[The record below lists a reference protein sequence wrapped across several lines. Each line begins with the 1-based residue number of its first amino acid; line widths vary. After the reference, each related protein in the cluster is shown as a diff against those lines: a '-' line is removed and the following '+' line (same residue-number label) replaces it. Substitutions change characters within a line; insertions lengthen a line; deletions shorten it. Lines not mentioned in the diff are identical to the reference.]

1 MRVANGQPF
10 AVVSDPIRRQ
20 NVAFSEFPALCL
32 ESGRVDDRSTVA
44 YVVRVADGQPSA
56 AVMAVTFVHFSSKG
70 LLPVFRCSTNLA
82 DMG

>member
-1 MRVANGQPF
+1 MANGQPF

-32 ESGRVDDRSTVA
+32 ESGRVEDRGTVA

-56 AVMAVTFVHFSSKG
+56 AVAAATFVHFLVQTVASCLQMFYQFG
-70 LLPVFRCSTNLA
+70 
-82 DMG
+82 